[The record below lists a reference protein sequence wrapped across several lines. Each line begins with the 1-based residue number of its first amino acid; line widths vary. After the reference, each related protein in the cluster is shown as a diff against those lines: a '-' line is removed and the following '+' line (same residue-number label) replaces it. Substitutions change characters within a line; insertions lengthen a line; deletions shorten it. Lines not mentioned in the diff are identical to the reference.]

1 MSSTALRQ
9 SLLPAARR
17 LVVKIGTQLVT
28 TTSGDGTRLDLA
40 YIRRIAG
47 QVARLRERGC
57 EVTLVSSGAVGAGC
71 LELGLTERPRDIAD
85 LQAIAAVGQRRL
97 MAHMN
102 QAFQRHGLKVGQML
116 LTRGDFDD
124 RTRFLNIRNC
134 VTRLHELGCVPILNE
149 NDTVAVDEIRFGD
162 NDLLAALMA
171 TAIRADVLILLTN
184 VAGLLDAEGRV
195 VDIVENANDHLGL
208 ARDERSTWG
217 SGGMAS
223 KLEAARVVTE
233 AGELAIIADGRE
245 RDVLGQLLAG
255 RPLGTVFVPAR
266 RKLDARQRWIG
277 LTARPAGALIIDD
290 GAARAL
296 RQRGKSLLA
305 TGITQIK
312 GAFQRGD
319 VLIVRDMG
327 GRELGRGLTNYP
339 ADELELIKGKRSS
352 QFAAILGRG
361 AFDEVIHRNNLVL
374 LRNGA

>member
-1 MSSTALRQ
+1 MSTALRQ
-9 SLLPAARR
+9 TLLPAARR

-28 TTSGDGTRLDLA
+28 RTDDDGPRLDLA
-40 YIRRIAG
+40 YIRRIAS
-47 QVARLRERGC
+47 QVARLRARGY
-57 EVTLVSSGAVGAGC
+57 EPTLVSSGAVGAGC
-71 LELGLTERPRDIAD
+71 LELGIDHRPRDIAD

-162 NDLLAALMA
+162 NDLLAALMT

-184 VAGLLDAEGRV
+184 VPGLLDERGEVIDV
-195 VDIVENANDHLGL
+195 VESVASRLSL

-223 KLEAARVVTE
+223 KLEAARLVTE
-233 AGELAIIADGRE
+233 AGELAVIADGRQ
-245 RDVLGQLLAG
+245 RDVLAAVLAG
-255 RPLGTVFVPAR
+255 KPVGTVFVPAQ

-277 LTARPAGALIIDD
+277 LTARPAGALTIDD

-305 TGITQIK
+305 SGITK
-312 GAFQRGD
+312 VRGTFRRGD
-319 VLIVRDMG
+319 VLVVRDPR
-327 GRELGRGLTNYP
+327 GRELARGLTNYA
-339 ADELELIKGKRSS
+339 ADELELIKGKRSN
-352 QFAAILGRG
+352 QFTAILGRG

-374 LRNGA
+374 LNNGR